1 MTAVY
6 VLLILLAIIAVL
18 YMSGG
23 LAISV
28 YMHLNGKRTNDQIV
42 EYEVA
47 EKGFDIKLLD
57 IPHESFFIHSRFG
70 YRLHA
75 RFYKAEKP
83 THKYIIDIHGRSS
96 SSISQMKYLKIFTD
110 MGYNVLLPDQRYSGE
125 SGGRFFSFGF
135 YEKHDIMS
143 WITIL
148 KQKDEKA
155 EFALFGESMG
165 GATATLVASMD
176 DRIKALISYC
186 SFSSV
191 RDIVLSHTGKEAPSF
206 LKYFLPAYY
215 VAMLL
220 FFGIRVSQVN
230 IVKAMSKIKIPT
242 LISHSYGDELVPIN
256 HAKKLIA
263 ANENAEVLLF
273 EGDVHARVML
283 NHGEEFTKTVQG
295 FLKRSGF

>member
-1 MTAVY
+1 MTAIY
-6 VLLILLAIIAVL
+6 VLLILFAVIAALYLA
-18 YMSGG
+18 GG
-23 LAISV
+23 LAIAI
-28 YMHLNGKRTNDQIV
+28 YMNMRGKRSNDQIV

-47 EKGFDIKLLD
+47 EKGFDLALLD

-83 THKYIIDIHGRSS
+83 TNKYIIDIHGRSS

-135 YEKHDIMS
+135 YEKYDIMS

-148 KQKDEKA
+148 KQKDADA

-165 GATATLVASMD
+165 GATATLVAASD

-186 SFSSV
+186 AFSSV
-191 RDIVLSHTGKEAPSF
+191 KDLVLSHAGKEAPGF
-206 LKYFLPAYY
+206 LKYFIPSYY
-215 VAMLL
+215 AAMFL
-220 FFGIRVSQVN
+220 FFGINAFQLN
-230 IVKAMSKIKIPT
+230 ISKAMSKIKIPV
-242 LISHSYGDELVPIN
+242 LISHSYDDELVPIN

-263 ANENAEVLLF
+263 ANDKAEVLLF
-273 EGDVHARVML
+273 EGDVHARVL
-283 NHGEEFTKTVQG
+283 CKHAEEFTKTIQG
-295 FLKRSGF
+295 FLKRSGY